1 MEMSKKRGRGYIA
14 WNDDMDKALLDTFV
28 EHYNRGDKCQ
38 NGWKS
43 HVYTAAI
50 KNIHEKCSVDIT
62 KTTSCQEARH
72 LTNTTLSSVGCFHL
86 VGLVGTLSKKRYLLI
101 VMLYEKHMFK

>member
-1 MEMSKKRGRGYIA
+1 MEMSKKRGRGYVA

-43 HVYTAAI
+43 HVYTAA
-50 KNIHEKCSVDIT
+50 KKMSTRSVVLISQ

-72 LTNTTLSSVGCFHL
+72 LTNTTLSSMGCLHL
-86 VGLVGTLSKKRYLLI
+86 VGLVETLSKTSYLMI
-101 VMLYEKHMFK
+101 VM